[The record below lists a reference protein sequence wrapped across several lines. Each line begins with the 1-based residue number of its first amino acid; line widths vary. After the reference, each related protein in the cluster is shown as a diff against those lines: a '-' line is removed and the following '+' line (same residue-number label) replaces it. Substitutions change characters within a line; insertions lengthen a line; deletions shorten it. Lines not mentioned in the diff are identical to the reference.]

1 MLKAMLM
8 FISRVFTKKTVNQL
22 KQVFTPSSYAFTNYT
37 KRPEIED
44 KLIKALEMPGMQIVV
59 YGHSGGG
66 KSTLVNKILKQKGI
80 NCILTPCVI
89 GTSIDQLIL
98 DAFDKLD
105 AFYINSI
112 TDGTKVTISSRIK
125 ANYLAL
131 SSEIHSSVEVDT
143 VSQKKRLLPPQ
154 LNSQRLIDFIGAAN
168 CIWVIDD
175 FHKVDESEKKKLSQI
190 MKLFV
195 DASNTYEGIKI
206 IAIGACDTAREVVE
220 YDLEMSNRV
229 AEINVPLLSPPEIA
243 SILNNGASLL
253 NIEFSK
259 DLVNGIIKNSNK
271 LASIAHH
278 LAYNICYGNGVSQTS
293 NTHRLF
299 DHKFLAD
306 SIRTYIGEKSDTYK
320 KLFDEVTRHRE
331 REYRNVELILKAM
344 AQLDDEQSHNDVLTK
359 IQEELPKY
367 PPSNLS
373 HYLKLMT
380 SPALNEIVRQDNAS
394 GKYSYSDPFFKAFVT
409 MQFRIQASNDIL
421 SIMS

>member
-1 MLKAMLM
+1 MTARR
-8 FISRVFTKKTVNQL
+8 FISKIFFKKKIYQL

-37 KRPEIED
+37 KRPEVED
-44 KLIKALEMPGMQIVV
+44 KFTKALEMPGMQIVV

-66 KSTLVNKILKQKGI
+66 KSTLVNKILKQKNI
-80 NCILTPCVI
+80 NCILTPCVT
-89 GTSIDQLIL
+89 GYSINQLIL

-105 AFYINSI
+105 AFYISS
-112 TDGTKVTISSRIK
+112 TSDGTKVTISDSVK
-125 ANYLAL
+125 ANYIAL
-131 SSEIHSSVEVDT
+131 STEIHGSMELNT
-143 VSQKKRLLPPQ
+143 VTQKKRVLPPQ
-154 LNSQRLIDFIGAAN
+154 LNAQRLIDFIGAAN

-195 DASNTYEGIKI
+195 DASNIYENIKV

-220 YDLEMSNRV
+220 YDSEMSNRV
-229 AEINVPLLSPPEIA
+229 SEINVPLLSPPEIA
-243 SILNNGASLL
+243 TILNNGASLL

-271 LASIAHH
+271 LASISHH
-278 LAYNICYGNGVSQTS
+278 LAYNICHGNGISQTS
-293 NTHRLF
+293 NTLTLF
-299 DHKFLAD
+299 NYDFLAQ
-306 SIRTYIGEKSDTYK
+306 SIETYVGEKSDTYK

-331 REYRNVELILKAM
+331 REYKNVELILKAM
-344 AQLDDEQSHNDVLTK
+344 AQLDDEQSHNDILIK
-359 IQEELPKY
+359 IREETPDY

-380 SPALNEIVRQDNAS
+380 GPVLSEIIRQDNAS

-409 MQFRIQASNDIL
+409 MHFKIQANNEIL
-421 SIMS
+421 SIVN